1 MIALNVNDVNKA
13 IGDLN
18 KEIDGLTDYMKLK
31 MQQRDWHGVADAAMD
46 IRELEAQILIL
57 KGLF

>member
-1 MIALNVNDVNKA
+1 MIALDADDVNKA

-18 KEIDGLTDYMKLK
+18 KEIDGLTEYMKLK